1 LDHEKICE
9 NCGVEFNEQD
19 NFNWSCLTHKS
30 EYGEDMWWCC
40 GKKGEKAKGCM
51 KQKHVER
58 DHDEDSILDIEF
70 VKETYH

>member
-1 LDHEKICE
+1 
-9 NCGVEFNEQD
+9 
-19 NFNWSCLTHKS
+19 
-30 EYGEDMWWCC
+30 MWWCC